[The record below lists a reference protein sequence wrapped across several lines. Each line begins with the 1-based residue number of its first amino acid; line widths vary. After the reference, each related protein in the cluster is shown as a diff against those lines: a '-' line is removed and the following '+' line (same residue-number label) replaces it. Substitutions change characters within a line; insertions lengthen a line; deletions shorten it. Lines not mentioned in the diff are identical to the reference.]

1 MQKNETERPP
11 PLAEVALGYGWTDAA
26 EQGVSVI
33 RSHVE
38 ERCRGETHAT
48 STRAKRYGKSGVAI
62 PVQRGG
68 NRDGVL
74 STAGSKER
82 AAPLNVKPMRAAS
95 AQSFSNDS
103 LDWDETLP
111 SLGLGA
117 WDPLLPIF
125 LQQLGCDGFM
135 P

>member
-11 PLAEVALGYGWTDAA
+11 PLAEVALGYGWTGAA
-26 EQGVSVI
+26 EQGVSGI

-62 PVQRGG
+62 PAQRGG

-82 AAPLNVKPMRAAS
+82 VRTFERQANARCICAVIFKRFTRLGRDLAITGS
-95 AQSFSNDS
+95 
-103 LDWDETLP
+103 W
-111 SLGLGA
+111 SLGSFVAHFSAAA
-117 WDPLLPIF
+117 WL
-125 LQQLGCDGFM
+125 
-135 P
+135 